1 MKKLILIL
9 FISISFN
16 GFSQC
21 VDGNCDNGVG
31 TYIWEDGSI
40 SNGSWKNGELHGVV
54 QEISYNDNGE
64 LVGTFDGEMD
74 MGVIIGW
81 GTETLYDSE
90 GYLMGTYVGNWK
102 NNDYNGWGIW
112 IGSDGTIEKGI
123 YRNGELID

>member
-1 MKKLILIL
+1 
-9 FISISFN
+9 
-16 GFSQC
+16 
-21 VDGNCDNGVG
+21 
-31 TYIWEDGSI
+31 
-40 SNGSWKNGELHGVV
+40 
-54 QEISYNDNGE
+54 
-64 LVGTFDGEMD
+64 